1 MISRA
6 EPSPPGPGATPTRH
20 IFPSPGFLHYWTE
33 GHGPILL
40 KKLPSVPTR
49 EQIDAEAPKLLEFD
63 ALGDEVVRDVYQAMG
78 FKEGG
83 QLMDKVLRQ
92 GINAAPDAPTSL
104 KTMMTVAEATP
115 DWVDWDKIELGAQF
129 CRRSGS
135 WGLIVLRNYCL
146 MGGYESSA
154 INKPLIATGALKK
167 GAAKRM
173 AETVEF
179 WVNATGA
186 GAMRPNAAGYRAAI
200 KVRLMHAYARVAVR
214 ESGLWDS
221 HTWGE
226 PINQWDMVATN
237 LGFSLAYL
245 DGLRSLGFR
254 PDDAEVEGLLHFWK
268 YTGYLLGIPPQ
279 YLPDTEVEAIRT
291 LYHWTITQPP
301 ADEDTRTLAR
311 ALMDEPLS
319 SKYLPFMWM
328 KRMLCKTHLAYNHF
342 FLGERS
348 CTTMGLPA
356 TRIPWYPKMARRFQ
370 STFQSLVNRSPRIHR
385 FSARL
390 GRKAQLRIMNIFL
403 GRPAGAEAE

>member
-6 EPSPPGPGATPTRH
+6 EPSPLGPGSTPTRH

-33 GHGPILL
+33 GHGPVLL
-40 KKLPSVPTR
+40 KKLDSVPTR

-63 ALGDEVVRDVYQAMG
+63 ALGDAVVRDVYQAMG
-78 FKEGG
+78 FKAAGE
-83 QLMDKVLRQ
+83 LMEKVLRQ
-92 GINAAPDAPTSL
+92 GIDAAPDAPASL
-104 KTMMTVAEATP
+104 KTMITAAEATP
-115 DWVDWDKIELGAQF
+115 DWVDWDKIELGANF
-129 CRRSGS
+129 CQRSGS
-135 WGLIVLRNYCL
+135 FGLIVLRNYCL

-179 WVNATGA
+179 WVCATGS
-186 GAMRPNAAGYRAAI
+186 GALRPHAIGYLAAI

-268 YTGYLLGIPPQ
+268 YIGHLLGIPPH
-279 YLPDTEVEAIRT
+279 YLPDTEVQAIRT

-301 ADEDTRTLAR
+301 ADDDTKALAH
-311 ALMDEPLS
+311 ALSVEPLT

-348 CTTMGLPA
+348 CTTMGLPP
-356 TRIPWYPKMARRFQ
+356 TRIPWYPKMARSFQ
-370 STFQSLVNRSPRIHR
+370 STVQALVHSSPRIR
-385 FSARL
+385 RL
-390 GRKAQLRIMNIFL
+390 TIRMGRRAQLSIMNRFL
-403 GRPAGAEAE
+403 GRPATAETE